1 MGDDTDLLV
10 LLIYHTKLIHN
21 EIFFIPEPKKNSK
34 CRIWNVK
41 QVKTE
46 LGSFVCK
53 HILFL
58 HAMLGCDTSS
68 WLFGIQSKCWASK
81 GSWGLWF
88 NSLNIKPNWI
98 SWWKG
103 AGGNVWRKKQWVIEF
118 PPSLEILWK
127 IGPQPSKCRPQ
138 RPSTHF
144 SCWKVSQLQI
154 FFSDMPMEKLWM
166 WYVAR
171 VLGLDSI
178 PPKLICHQHPMIYL
192 KWSGVTAALTAA
204 APAVVAKNMDWSI
217 LWHVGSV
224 MELHVSMQVHL

>member
-1 MGDDTDLLV
+1 MSSVLEQGFGILRTSIHSYFTYNHTAFWLQTHISIRDFRLKACSRTVVVGDDTDLLV

-81 GSWGLWF
+81 GSWGLGF
-88 NSLNIKPNWI
+88 NSLNIKPNWT

-103 AGGNVWRKKQWVIEF
+103 AGGNECRKKQWVIKF
-118 PPSLEILWK
+118 PPS
-127 IGPQPSKCRPQ
+127 
-138 RPSTHF
+138 
-144 SCWKVSQLQI
+144 
-154 FFSDMPMEKLWM
+154 
-166 WYVAR
+166 
-171 VLGLDSI
+171 
-178 PPKLICHQHPMIYL
+178 
-192 KWSGVTAALTAA
+192 
-204 APAVVAKNMDWSI
+204 
-217 LWHVGSV
+217 
-224 MELHVSMQVHL
+224 